1 MLQEQDFFDNQFR
14 TLKDKYPSLRHL
26 QDYHLF
32 IVLCIKYFFFSE
44 SDAAFDPD
52 IILSNLTDGKDDG
65 GIDAIFNDPNSEG
78 NDVIILQCKYYEES
92 KLSASDVA
100 GELYKI
106 NETLKKLASNKI
118 SEFNEQLVTAYR
130 NATSLQEESG
140 VTRICFFTSYEPKNK
155 REKNKLEKSM
165 QEYFPSYDYDLC
177 CRNDIASQ
185 VETCEAGKASVD
197 YDKLLLDR
205 TNNYLTYEDAVI
217 VNVSALSLQELQN
230 RRRNGL
236 LGMNLRYYVR
246 QKAVDDGIKAT
257 IERDADNF
265 WYKNNGILIVCD
277 DYSIDGREL
286 KLWGFSIVNGGQTTN
301 RIGNIDIANDFF
313 LQCKVVK
320 AKGKDEREKDD
331 FIHSIAEATNS
342 QKPIKK
348 SDLKANTP
356 EQARLH
362 ERLLH
367 EGVYYMTK
375 KGDRPTKQF
384 SQKYQVATLEQ
395 VGKICMAGTLQM
407 PGSARSNSQRMYND
421 DYYYSLF
428 GPDARAGVIADY
440 LKISYY
446 YDNYLKSGL
455 KGQGFDEEFAL
466 PMLRNGRTFQFACI
480 GFLCKIVYGVFQYET
495 VSFLFD
501 NTDELKK
508 VLRSMGDMKHLIT
521 NKSIPDEEKC
531 FYTIFSAIGGDV
543 LAYCFEAAI
552 DQALRDQR
560 TLAASD
566 YLKSDLNYY
575 KDVLRRLWREYNK
588 QRDLYEGIH
597 MICEK

>member
-1 MLQEQDFFDNQFR
+1 MTQDQDFFKNQFAS
-14 TLKDKYPSLRHL
+14 LKEKYPSLRTL

-52 IILSNLTDGKDDG
+52 QILTFLTDGKDDG

-78 NDVIILQCKYYEES
+78 NDVVILQCKYYEDTA
-92 KLSASDVA
+92 LSASDVA

-106 NETLKKLASNKI
+106 NETLKKLGSNKI
-118 SEFNEQLVTAYR
+118 AEFNQNVVTAYR
-130 NATSLQEESG
+130 IATSLQEDNAN
-140 VTRICFFTSYEPKNK
+140 TRICFFTSYEPKNK
-155 REKNKLEKSM
+155 RERNKLEKSM
-165 QEYFPSYDYDLC
+165 SDYFTQYDYELS
-177 CRNDIASQ
+177 CRSDIETQ
-185 VETCEAGKASVD
+185 IETCEAGKASVD
-197 YDKLLLDR
+197 YDKLLIDR
-205 TNNYLTYEDAVI
+205 KDNFLSYEDSII
-217 VNVSALSLQELQN
+217 VNISALSLQELQN

-246 QKAVDDGIKAT
+246 QKQVDDGIKNS
-257 IERDADNF
+257 IERDAENF

-277 DYSIDGREL
+277 DYEIDGREL
-286 KLWGFSIVNGGQTTN
+286 KLQGFSIVNGGQTTN
-301 RIGNIDIANDFF
+301 RIGNNDIPKDFY

-320 AKGKDEREKDD
+320 AKGDDERSRDD

-348 SDLKANTP
+348 ADLKANSP

-375 KGDRPTKQF
+375 KGDRPSKQF
-384 SQKYQVATLEQ
+384 SEKYQVATLEQ
-395 VGKICMAGTLQM
+395 VGKVCLAGTLQM

-428 GPDARAGVIADY
+428 GSDARAGVIAD
-440 LKISYY
+440 LWKISYY
-446 YDNYLKSGL
+446 YDNFLKN
-455 KGQGFDEEFAL
+455 KIKDQGFDEEYAL
-466 PMLRNGRTFQFACI
+466 PMIRNGRTFQFACI
-480 GFLCKIVYGVFQYET
+480 AFLCKIVYGVFEYDT
-495 VSFLFD
+495 VSLLID

-508 VLRSMGDMKHLIT
+508 VLRSMGDMKHLIS
-521 NKSIPDEEKC
+521 NRVANEEEC
-531 FYTIFSAIGGDV
+531 FYTIFSEIGENV
-543 LAYCFEAAI
+543 LAVCFENAVDFAK
-552 DQALRDQR
+552 RDQR

-575 KDVLRRLWREYNK
+575 KDVLKKLWREFCK
-588 QRDLYEGIH
+588 RKDLYDQIH
-597 MICEK
+597 LICGK